1 MKWEY
6 PAWQDCS
13 SRDPVLTHTPTVTD
27 LSVGIRSVTTRT
39 PLSKTSL
46 RYKTVTWR
54 TDQAH
59 RPRWEPAWLPSG

>member
-6 PAWQDCS
+6 PAWEGCS

-39 PLSKTSL
+39 PLSRTSL
-46 RYKTVTWR
+46 RYKTATWR
-54 TDQAH
+54 TDPEYQ
-59 RPRWEPAWLPSG
+59 PRSGPASLPCD